1 MATKKTTSSTT
12 TTEKKIEI
20 PKNIRE
26 CTFWKRV
33 PYKLDEEQ
41 WNFLEAIW
49 NKKNLIVFCDAKA
62 GTSKTTLSVGMGLL
76 MYELGFYK
84 KLYYVVS
91 PCQEQEL
98 GYRPGGVEEKLSDY
112 RTPLDEALIT
122 WGYDPDRV
130 VISADNMENVKNGNA
145 FVSITSDVFLRGCNF
160 SEAFVIIDEA
170 QNSKQLKKIIS
181 RCHDTCKV
189 LCVGHRGQNDLRF
202 TQDSQFPAYLEAARK
217 IDFADIVELTINH
230 RGKLSTWA
238 DNVV

>member
-1 MATKKTTSSTT
+1 MATKKTTSVNSA
-12 TTEKKIEI
+12 TEKKIEI

-98 GYRPGGVEEKLSDY
+98 GFRPGGVAEKLSDY
-112 RTPLDEALIT
+112 RTPLDDALLT

-130 VISADNMENVKNGNA
+130 VISE
-145 FVSITSDVFLRGCNF
+145 DVFLRGCNF

-189 LCVGHRGQNDLRF
+189 LCVGHRKQTDLRF
-202 TQDSQFPAYLEAARK
+202 AQDSQFPEYIEAARK
-217 IDFADIVELTINH
+217 VDFAEIVELTINH
-230 RGKLSTWA
+230 RGRLSTWA
-238 DNVV
+238 DNVI

>member
-84 KLYYVVS
+84 KLYYVVLIKF
-91 PCQEQEL
+91 L
-98 GYRPGGVEEKLSDY
+98 GEEC
-112 RTPLDEALIT
+112 I
-122 WGYDPDRV
+122 
-130 VISADNMENVKNGNA
+130 
-145 FVSITSDVFLRGCNF
+145 
-160 SEAFVIIDEA
+160 
-170 QNSKQLKKIIS
+170 IIS
-181 RCHDTCKV
+181 
-189 LCVGHRGQNDLRF
+189 
-202 TQDSQFPAYLEAARK
+202 
-217 IDFADIVELTINH
+217 TI
-230 RGKLSTWA
+230 
-238 DNVV
+238 

>member
-1 MATKKTTSSTT
+1 MAAKRSSVIAETKQ
-12 TTEKKIEI
+12 IEV
-20 PKNIRE
+20 PKDIRE

-41 WNFLEAIW
+41 WKFIESIW
-49 NKKNLIVFCDAKA
+49 NKNNLIVFCDAKA

-76 MYELGFYK
+76 MYELGLYK
-84 KLYYVVS
+84 KLYYIVS

-98 GYRPGGVEEKLSDY
+98 GYRPGDLESKLSAY
-112 RTPLDEALIT
+112 RTPLDDALIT
-122 WGYDPDRV
+122 WGYEPDKV
-130 VISADNMENVKNGNA
+130 VVSADNMDNVKNGNA
-145 FVSITSDVFLRGCNF
+145 FVTITSDVFLRGCNF

-189 LCVGHRGQNDLRF
+189 LRVGHRKQTDLRHS
-202 TQDSQFPAYLEAARK
+202 QDSQFPEYIEAARK
-217 IDFADIVELTINH
+217 VDFAEIVELTINH

-238 DNVV
+238 DNVD